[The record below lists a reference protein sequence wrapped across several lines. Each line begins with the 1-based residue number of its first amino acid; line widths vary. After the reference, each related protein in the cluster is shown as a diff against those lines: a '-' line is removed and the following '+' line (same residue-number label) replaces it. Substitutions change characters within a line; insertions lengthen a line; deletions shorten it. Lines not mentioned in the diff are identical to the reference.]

1 MFSLRKCTRF
11 SSDPRVAMVL
21 NCGSSSVKYQLFEDD
36 VSIVRGSIDNIGSTN
51 CAHSSTSPKKA
62 LLRTADYP
70 SAIEAAIDSVLSVR
84 TNITCVGHRVVHGG
98 PTLTKPTLITPSTLD
113 QIRECAKLA
122 PLHNPSNIKGI
133 ELAQQ
138 ALPDLPQ
145 VACFDTAF
153 HSLIPPKAYRYAIPR
168 TFADEN
174 KVRRYGFHGLSYA
187 YITGVIKEPRI
198 IVAHL
203 GSGCSAAAIVDGHSI
218 DTTMGFT
225 PMEGLVMSTRAGS
238 IDPGL
243 LLQVA
248 RMCDS
253 DISRVSNMLN
263 KQSGLLGL
271 SGFTMDMKE
280 LLRVEKEE
288 SNRNAAFAHDAVEVF
303 IYSVQKHVGQLL
315 ASLDFN
321 LDAIVFTG
329 GIGENSAEIR
339 ARVAA
344 NLARLGITIDDEL
357 NRKPSDGGLISTT
370 ESRVKVYAI
379 RTDEERQIAR
389 EAMSVI
395 DK

>member
-1 MFSLRKCTRF
+1 
-11 SSDPRVAMVL
+11 
-21 NCGSSSVKYQLFEDD
+21 
-36 VSIVRGSIDNIGSTN
+36 
-51 CAHSSTSPKKA
+51 
-62 LLRTADYP
+62 
-70 SAIEAAIDSVLSVR
+70 
-84 TNITCVGHRVVHGG
+84 
-98 PTLTKPTLITPSTLD
+98 
-113 QIRECAKLA
+113 
-122 PLHNPSNIKGI
+122 
-133 ELAQQ
+133 
-138 ALPDLPQ
+138 
-145 VACFDTAF
+145 
-153 HSLIPPKAYRYAIPR
+153 
-168 TFADEN
+168 
-174 KVRRYGFHGLSYA
+174 
-187 YITGVIKEPRI
+187 
-198 IVAHL
+198 
-203 GSGCSAAAIVDGHSI
+203 
-218 DTTMGFT
+218 MGFT